1 MKKIIL
7 FIAISLVFSANSNA
21 ESIKKI
27 HFICE
32 FDKYFEIYGLKEK
45 QISKSDLPNAILEDQ
60 FITIGVKP
68 NDEIIIL
75 ETSYWR
81 DLSIYDPED
90 KIIIPYSITDNEI
103 KFDIPTKSSGVE
115 HYFIMNRRSG
125 NLEMV
130 FKNSVSHA
138 KMYSS
143 CSVKE
148 KIF

>member
-68 NDEIIIL
+68 NDEIIN
-75 ETSYWR
+75 SF
-81 DLSIYDPED
+81 
-90 KIIIPYSITDNEI
+90 NQG
-103 KFDIPTKSSGVE
+103 KFQE
-115 HYFIMNRRSG
+115 L
-125 NLEMV
+125 NLPQL
-130 FKNSVSHA
+130 A
-138 KMYSS
+138 
-143 CSVKE
+143 
-148 KIF
+148 